1 MSAEGKKHIVGSRE
15 GENGNSLS
23 AANCKTVHHMLLV
36 TWSFRETPEKH
47 HQTWSFRENT
57 ATTQILFIKNNLKE
71 KKKKQKK
78 KKKVGMKKKKEK
90 SALRGE
96 VLGGQYGP
104 PTVHRCCKSLN
115 PHLSSSQGAVDP
127 HTHTP
132 EWHFLILW
140 HFTEW
145 QAGLNEPDTMI
156 WFMKSGGS
164 LGRRQCSFRYQTAY
178 GF

>member
-1 MSAEGKKHIVGSRE
+1 M
-15 GENGNSLS
+15 
-23 AANCKTVHHMLLV
+23 
-36 TWSFRETPEKH
+36 ETPCQLQIVRLFTTCWWWLGVSEKL
-47 HQTWSFRENT
+47 QRNTTKLGVSEKTQQQLKSFS
-57 ATTQILFIKNNLKE
+57 LKITSKK

>member
-1 MSAEGKKHIVGSRE
+1 
-15 GENGNSLS
+15 
-23 AANCKTVHHMLLV
+23 MLLV

-71 KKKKQKK
+71 KKKQKK

-127 HTHTP
+127 HTHTRMALFDP
-132 EWHFLILW
+132 VTFYRIASRIKWAWYNDLVYEVRRLPGKKTMQLPLSNCLWVLIQEWVNVKL
-140 HFTEW
+140 
-145 QAGLNEPDTMI
+145 
-156 WFMKSGGS
+156 
-164 LGRRQCSFRYQTAY
+164 
-178 GF
+178 